1 MMDSS
6 ATLLSPVAPWELPP
20 QTGAEAAGLADLR
33 AMLAELSD
41 ASLERILFDSAGKP
55 EEEGVGAAPKTT
67 SSSPSVVAEA
77 RKAGELDA
85 LLQRHLED
93 VINVERLAWSGDGGD
108 GSTFRGKPPS
118 PASVRVVASS
128 AGGEEA
134 ASTTTPSSG
143 VVAPATSPRSSIA
156 RWWANRKTLIG
167 RKGRKAAAKEAA
179 AAVKEAA
186 ATETTSSSA
195 VAIIFAR
202 EAAVALSSS
211 DAGVAGAAAWA
222 VTRWLSLHPAHWR
235 ALLDAGCVAPLVEL
249 LMNNASA
256 ALSSAA
262 ANAAASANAAVS
274 PASSAAAATST
285 TSNINNSLNDDA
297 PAAAC
302 AALALRA
309 IASSGPDAQAAAA
322 AAGAVGAAVDALEAV
337 EDDGLWTGLAAV
349 EEEEEEEEEQEKE
362 GEGEQR
368 ETKSNDNNENENDDA
383 SCSSPRSPSSFPS
396 PPVLCSKKK
405 KKTSSSSPSNPLLAH
420 RRAQQEALASL
431 IGALTAGNEAVALAA
446 TAAGCLPRL
455 LALLS
460 PSRNYSPALAACAL
474 FSLQPLVQVPGVRAR
489 LLLLDEGGRSSS
501 AGNTNNGSNSN
512 NNEERNPVALVTG
525 SLRRLTG
532 VSGATRAAAM
542 LLLSLLTETERE
554 KEDHDGGGEQHQ
566 QKRCTGAPARERE
579 RERSVFLRWM
589 AEADTPGELVRVL
602 QPWALAAAEEEAGS
616 SSKNSSAPSTP
627 LSSKQEGTTQPRQ
640 LSAATVAAVCSALAA
655 ISRSG
660 DRRCAALLFTASCD
674 GPAVLR
680 GVVRRASTAPSAARS
695 ARAAL
700 EALGEASEEDDE
712 DDFDGEGE
720 EEKLTEEELAKMA
733 EARERAATYFL

>member
-41 ASLERILFDSAGKP
+41 ASLERILFESAGKP
-55 EEEGVGAAPKTT
+55 EEEGAGAAPKTT

-77 RKAGELDA
+77 RKAGQLDA
-85 LLQRHLED
+85 LLQRHLAD

-108 GSTFRGKPPS
+108 RSTFRGKPPS

-134 ASTTTPSSG
+134 ASKTTPSSG
-143 VVAPATSPRSSIA
+143 GVAPATSPRSSIA
-156 RWWANRKTLIG
+156 RWWANRKTVIG

-195 VAIIFAR
+195 AAIIFAR

-211 DAGVAGAAAWA
+211 DTGVAGAAAWA

-256 ALSSAA
+256 APSSAA
-262 ANAAASANAAVS
+262 ANAAASSANAAGS
-274 PASSAAAATST
+274 LASSAAAATST

-368 ETKSNDNNENENDDA
+368 GTKSNDNNENDNDDA

-396 PPVLCSKKK
+396 PPVPCSKKK
-405 KKTSSSSPSNPLLAH
+405 KKASSSSLSNPLLAH

-474 FSLQPLVQVPGVRAR
+474 FSLQPLAQVPGVRAR

-501 AGNTNNGSNSN
+501 AGNTNNGSNSNSN

-554 KEDHDGGGEQHQ
+554 KEDHDGRGEQHQ
-566 QKRCTGAPARERE
+566 QKRFRERE

-602 QPWALAAAEEEAGS
+602 QPWALAPAEEEAGS

-674 GPAVLR
+674 DPAVLR
-680 GVVRRASTAPSAARS
+680 GVVRRAATAPSAARS
-695 ARAAL
+695 ARVAL
-700 EALGEASEEDDE
+700 EALGEASEEDDGE